1 MAYTKQTW
9 NNGDVITADK
19 LNHIE
24 EGLAN
29 SVGDRGFECTE
40 DYVTL
45 TDESVTTVN
54 DNGFNDGA
62 LVYSERITADTI
74 KVTFD
79 GTEYICENV
88 STIEGQYE
96 YGAPYNGSTDN
107 FDWSEYPFNI
117 ISTIV
122 DGTVN
127 NIITTETSGTYQVKI
142 EALSTITTTTPC
154 FEKAVRA
161 AQVVPIAKFVVTFEK
176 QGTNTYVANRTYEQV
191 RNAYENGNVVE
202 GAYKVSGDG
211 EILTYVCTLAE
222 INNSGLTFIG
232 NSFVTNDSINAYQFS
247 LYDNNTVDYRSVAI
261 NKSN

>member
-1 MAYTKQTW
+1 MAYEKQNWQT
-9 NNGDVITADK
+9 GDVITADK

-24 EGLAN
+24 EGLVN

-54 DNGFNDGA
+54 NNDYRDGA
-62 LVYSERITADTI
+62 LVYSECITADTI

-96 YGAPYNGSTDN
+96 YGAPYNGSTGN

-117 ISTIV
+117 VSTIF
-122 DGTVN
+122 DDTVN
-127 NIITTETSGTYQVKI
+127 NTITTETSGTYQVKI

-154 FEKAVRA
+154 FVNAVRA
-161 AQVVPIAKFVVTFEK
+161 AQVMPITKFVVTFEK
-176 QGTNTYVANRTYEQV
+176 QGANAYVANRTYEQV
-191 RNAYENGNVVE
+191 RNAYENGIVVE
-202 GAYKVSGDG
+202 GAYKVSADG

-232 NSFVTNDSINAYQFS
+232 NFFVTNNSINAYQFS
-247 LYDNNTVDYRSVAI
+247 LYDNNTVDYHAVTI